1 MKKEKELERSCYWNW
16 NGQVC
21 RFDVTEPLHMG
32 RLIVGLTNLKA
43 ELAVL
48 PKDMDADLAVG
59 LHREIL
65 RHFFDMV
72 LGTGV
77 CETLCSSV
85 SNCGS
90 SSNCGNSAYA
100 LAYLDF
106 MAFVTAQ
113 LQWLE
118 ELLDAAEQRYRLMGA
133 ALGWVAAKR
142 TVR

>member
-48 PKDMDADLAVG
+48 PKDMDADLAMG

-77 CETLCSSV
+77 CETLCR
-85 SNCGS
+85 S
-90 SSNCGNSAYA
+90 SSSSTYA

-142 TVR
+142 NVR

>member
-32 RLIVGLTNLKA
+32 RLIVGLTNLQA
-43 ELAVL
+43 EL
-48 PKDMDADLAVG
+48 PKNMDADLAMG
-59 LHREIL
+59 LHSEIL

-77 CETLCSSV
+77 RETLCSS
-85 SNCGS
+85 
-90 SSNCGNSAYA
+90 SSNYA

-142 TVR
+142 NVR